1 MGKVILEFDSVE
13 EQDDVKSAL
22 DGYKWKLA
30 MWDLDQ
36 ELRKTT
42 KYGQT
47 LIKNDGT
54 EASDIEIE
62 VAEKYRETL
71 REILHSYTLILE

>member
-13 EQDDVKSAL
+13 EQDDIQSAL
-22 DGYKWKLA
+22 NGYKWKLA

-42 KYGQT
+42 KYSQSV
-47 LIKNDGT
+47 LSRESDS
-54 EASDIEIE
+54 ASDIEHD
-62 VAEKYRETL
+62 VAEKYRELL
-71 REILHSYTLILE
+71 RETLSSYGLI